1 MPGSLPQTPV
11 FPILTNHFIKLSRC
25 RPIVRMK
32 FGHFYMVIA
41 WIQNQGL
48 RDLIAIIYCRI
59 CLKNV
64 IRSVKI
70 VHSELPTTI
79 SSRRKKDPDVTP
91 LPPLSPDLIW
101 SFVSGKET
109 SKFFDV
115 DSIES
120 ADTTGRINAQWAH
133 SSKIRSLCLMKLSSK
148 TFQNFLPRQT

>member
-1 MPGSLPQTPV
+1 M
-11 FPILTNHFIKLSRC
+11 
-25 RPIVRMK
+25 
-32 FGHFYMVIA
+32 
-41 WIQNQGL
+41 
-48 RDLIAIIYCRI
+48 
-59 CLKNV
+59 
-64 IRSVKI
+64 

-148 TFQNFLPRQT
+148 TFQNFLPFSTLIGTRKPTELYSFLITFHFVQLYFFLNMNALSLWKVK

>member
-1 MPGSLPQTPV
+1 M
-11 FPILTNHFIKLSRC
+11 
-25 RPIVRMK
+25 
-32 FGHFYMVIA
+32 
-41 WIQNQGL
+41 
-48 RDLIAIIYCRI
+48 
-59 CLKNV
+59 
-64 IRSVKI
+64 

-120 ADTTGRINAQWAH
+120 ADTTSEPRNLPNLPLA
-133 SSKIRSLCLMKLSSK
+133 SKLAEPNSNGVDPMKRLSSPDK
-148 TFQNFLPRQT
+148 SVSSPGGKSPRG

>member
-1 MPGSLPQTPV
+1 MQISSLKTLIGVFSVKSFVQGYFLDSKLGSARPYCNNILQDLP
-11 FPILTNHFIKLSRC
+11 
-25 RPIVRMK
+25 
-32 FGHFYMVIA
+32 
-41 WIQNQGL
+41 
-48 RDLIAIIYCRI
+48 
-59 CLKNV
+59 KNV
-64 IRSVKI
+64 IRIVKI
-70 VHSELPTTI
+70 AHSETTI

-148 TFQNFLPRQT
+148 TFQNFLPFSTLIGTRKPTEF

>member
-1 MPGSLPQTPV
+1 M
-11 FPILTNHFIKLSRC
+11 
-25 RPIVRMK
+25 
-32 FGHFYMVIA
+32 
-41 WIQNQGL
+41 
-48 RDLIAIIYCRI
+48 
-59 CLKNV
+59 
-64 IRSVKI
+64 

-79 SSRRKKDPDVTP
+79 SRRKKDPDVTP

-148 TFQNFLPRQT
+148 TFQNFLPFSTLIGTRKPTELCSFLIAFHFVQLYFFLNMNALSLWKVK

>member
-1 MPGSLPQTPV
+1 M
-11 FPILTNHFIKLSRC
+11 
-25 RPIVRMK
+25 
-32 FGHFYMVIA
+32 
-41 WIQNQGL
+41 
-48 RDLIAIIYCRI
+48 
-59 CLKNV
+59 
-64 IRSVKI
+64 

-148 TFQNFLPRQT
+148 TFQNFLPFSTLIGTRKPTELYSFLIAFHFVQLYFFLNMNALSLWKAK

>member
-1 MPGSLPQTPV
+1 M
-11 FPILTNHFIKLSRC
+11 
-25 RPIVRMK
+25 
-32 FGHFYMVIA
+32 
-41 WIQNQGL
+41 
-48 RDLIAIIYCRI
+48 
-59 CLKNV
+59 
-64 IRSVKI
+64 

-79 SSRRKKDPDVTP
+79 SRRKMDPDVTP

-148 TFQNFLPRQT
+148 TFQNFLPR

>member
-1 MPGSLPQTPV
+1 M
-11 FPILTNHFIKLSRC
+11 
-25 RPIVRMK
+25 
-32 FGHFYMVIA
+32 
-41 WIQNQGL
+41 
-48 RDLIAIIYCRI
+48 
-59 CLKNV
+59 
-64 IRSVKI
+64 

-148 TFQNFLPRQT
+148 TFQNFLPFSTLIGTRKPTELYSFLIAFHFVQLYFFLNMNALSLWKVK